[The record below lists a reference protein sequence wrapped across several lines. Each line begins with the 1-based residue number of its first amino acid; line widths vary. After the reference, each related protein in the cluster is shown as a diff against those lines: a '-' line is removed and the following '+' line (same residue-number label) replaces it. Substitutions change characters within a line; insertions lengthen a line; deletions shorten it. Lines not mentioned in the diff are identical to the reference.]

1 MRCIKYSQNNPDSCG
16 DQYSGFSSAFRGRK
30 WGLKMCISFK
40 PNTSKCKSDPAL
52 GTMNFI
58 TEWSIWFCHSRGCF
72 LLLQNKKSFL
82 DLSFSFHLWLNDS
95 FNPARH
101 CRKST
106 LIFSSG
112 GLPCPSGYGFYPEA
126 GGSLDVNCCYLIA
139 VYNTQRGAGWIRGQG
154 WSYRSVDE
162 RIWLLWKQVKAGIN
176 TSYSGW

>member
-1 MRCIKYSQNNPDSCG
+1 MSCIQYSQNNPDSSG
-16 DQYSGFSSAFRGRK
+16 DWYSGFSSAFTLEEAWK
-30 WGLKMCISFK
+30 CVFFSNQTLVSIS
-40 PNTSKCKSDPAL
+40 L
-52 GTMNFI
+52 I
-58 TEWSIWFCHSRGCF
+58 
-72 LLLQNKKSFL
+72 LLLGPWILLLSGVSGSAIPGGVFFCFKTKKKSFL
-82 DLSFSFHLWLNDS
+82 DLSFSFHVWINDS

-126 GGSLDVNCCYLIA
+126 GGGLDVNCCYLIA
-139 VYNTQRGAGWIRGQG
+139 VYNTQRGTGWIRGQG
-154 WSYRSVDE
+154 WSYRSVDG